1 MAENALLKNIS
12 KYVNLTPDEIS
23 TFESFWTEKT
33 LKKGDY
39 LLRNGDTCRYDSYV
53 VSGAMKAFYI
63 NADNGN
69 EEILFFAVDD
79 WWASDLDSFSKQKP
93 SIYNIQA
100 IEKTTVLQISHYS
113 FQQLLTQLPCLER
126 YFRIILESYLGA
138 LQKRNIYNNVY
149 DVESRYYDFLENYPT
164 IASKVPQ
171 YLIASYLGVSAEF
184 ISRIKKN
191 GKHEAARLRAR
202 RQRKRDTQELG
213 EIHRENGEDGPEL
226 DQDGEGVARRLEA

>member
-12 KYVNLTPDEIS
+12 KYVNLTQDEIS

-53 VSGAMKAFYI
+53 VSGDLKAFYI

-69 EEILFFAVDD
+69 EEILFFAIDD

-100 IEKTTVLQISHYS
+100 IEKTTVLQIRHYS
-113 FQQLLTQLPCLER
+113 FQQLLVELPCLER
-126 YFRIILESYLGA
+126 YFRLILESYLGV
-138 LQKRNIYNNVY
+138 LQKRIISNNAY
-149 DVESRYYDFLENYPT
+149 DAESRYFAFLENYPK

-184 ISRIKKN
+184 ISRIKK
-191 GKHEAARLRAR
+191 KH
-202 RQRKRDTQELG
+202 K
-213 EIHRENGEDGPEL
+213 PS
-226 DQDGEGVARRLEA
+226 